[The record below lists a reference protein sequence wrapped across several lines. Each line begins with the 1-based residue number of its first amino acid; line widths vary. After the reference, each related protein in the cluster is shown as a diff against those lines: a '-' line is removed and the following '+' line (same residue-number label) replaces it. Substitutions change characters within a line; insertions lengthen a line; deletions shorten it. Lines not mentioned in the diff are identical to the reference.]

1 MNEMNRNS
9 NVAALAKSVAK
20 IAIFY
25 CGQTE
30 KICQLQN
37 QISLLNCL
45 VILNKLPI
53 PPGRFNEKSCAFLT
67 CGS

>member
-1 MNEMNRNS
+1 MNEMKRNS
-9 NVAALAKSVAK
+9 NLAALVKSVAK

-25 CGQTE
+25 CAQSQ

-37 QISLLNCL
+37 QIGLLNCI

-53 PPGRFNEKSCAFLT
+53 PPGRLNEKFCAFLT